1 MAITING
8 TTGITDVNGT
18 AAAPA
23 ITGTDTDSGMYF
35 DTNIVALA
43 TGGTNVV
50 YVNASQN
57 VGIGTTSPIT
67 KLQIK
72 TQTNGNAAFQN
83 STSVAG
89 GVKLN
94 CFNDAGSASAALE
107 LDGSTLQFNIA
118 AVEKARID
126 SSGNLLV
133 GTTTSGGAGGT
144 TIYPLGNGAGSTAIQ
159 VFNKTNTT
167 TDPAIQFRVAGTTVN
182 AISYTNLLVTYG
194 TTSDYRLKEDVQPMT
209 GALEKV
215 AQLKPVTYKWK
226 IDGSNGEGFIAHE
239 LADVCPYAVA
249 GEKDALDKDGNIN
262 PQGVDTSFLV
272 ATLTAAIQEQQALIT
287 SLTDRIAALEAR

>member
-1 MAITING
+1 MAITLNG
-8 TTGITDVNGT
+8 TAGITNVNGT

-35 DTNIVALA
+35 
-43 TGGTNVV
+43 GTNTVGISTNGTAAV
-50 YVNASQN
+50 SIDASQN
-57 VGIGTTSPIT
+57 VTLNNVIPSGATAP
-67 KLQIK
+67 
-72 TQTNGNAAFQN
+72 TNGMYLPAANIVGFATN
-83 STSVAG
+83 STERV
-89 GVKLN
+89 
-94 CFNDAGSASAALE
+94 
-107 LDGSTLQFNIA
+107 
-118 AVEKARID
+118 RID

-133 GTTTSGGAGGT
+133 GTATSGGAGGT
-144 TIYPLGNGAGSTAIQ
+144 TIFPLGNGAGSTAIQ
-159 VFNKTNTT
+159 VFNKTNTA

-182 AISYTNLLVTYG
+182 AISYTSTLITYG

-272 ATLTAAIQEQQALIT
+272 ATLTAAIQEQQTLIT